1 MLHGRKKGFES
12 IIMFKSE
19 PATEYEPLIVL
30 PNAVTSKLPV
40 EPSPEKLPPW
50 LCTAFFALFNTS
62 SAEPVKGILKS
73 HAIVIK
79 AKVNTRYNYRLN
91 YL

>member
-1 MLHGRKKGFES
+1 MVLHGRKNGFES
-12 IIMFKSE
+12 ITMFRSE

-30 PNAVTSKLPV
+30 PNAVTSKFPA
-40 EPSPEKLPPW
+40 EESPEKFPPW

-73 HAIVIK
+73 HAIMVK
-79 AKVNTRYNYRLN
+79 AKINAR
-91 YL
+91 